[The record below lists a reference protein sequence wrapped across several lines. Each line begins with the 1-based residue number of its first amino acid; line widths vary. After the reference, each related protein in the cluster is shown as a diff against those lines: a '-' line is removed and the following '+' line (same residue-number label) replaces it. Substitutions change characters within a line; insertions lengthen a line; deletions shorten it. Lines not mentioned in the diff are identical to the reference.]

1 MTISIPDLEQRA
13 ALGWRAP
20 EEERLGDWLLR
31 AAAGFTGRA
40 NSALATGHPGCPLD
54 QAARAVRDWY
64 QARGLPAM
72 IAIPYPAGRPQAI
85 PLDGFLAGLGWG
97 VRVGIATVMTAPA
110 GQVAGAARTALAGGG
125 PAGRAG
131 APPAPVP
138 MEVPIGVEMDPEPSE
153 EWLALYHYRG
163 QPGLP
168 PIARQVLTSAPWQ
181 AFASIRDGGQTIAIG
196 RVAAAAGWAGL
207 TAIEVAPGYRRRGLA
222 TVVTA
227 ALAAQ
232 AAAHGAQR
240 VYLQVEDDNEP
251 ARRLYR
257 RIGFT
262 AHHDFH
268 YRIAPERQS
277 LDPAPGPADRPAGPG
292 RPGGCR

>member
-1 MTISIPDLEQRA
+1 VAISIPDLEQRA

-31 AAAGFTGRA
+31 AADGFTGRA
-40 NSALATGHPGCPLD
+40 NSALATGRPGCPLD
-54 QAARAVRDWY
+54 HAARSVRDWY

-72 IAIPYPAGRPQAI
+72 IAISYPAGRLQAV

-97 VRVGIATVMTAPA
+97 VRPGTATVMTAQA
-110 GQVAGAARTALAGGG
+110 GQVAGAAR
-125 PAGRAG
+125 AGRAG
-131 APPAPVP
+131 GVLAGRAGGSPGPGPAEMPVH
-138 MEVPIGVEMDPEPSE
+138 VEMAPEPSE

-163 QPGLP
+163 QPSLP

-181 AFASIRDGGQTIAIG
+181 AFASVRAGGQTIAIG

-207 TAIEVAPGYRRRGLA
+207 TAIEVAPGHRRRGLA

-232 AAAHGAQR
+232 AAAHGAGH

-251 ARRLYR
+251 ARILYR

-262 AHHDFH
+262 AHHDYH
-268 YRIAPERQS
+268 YRIAPEGQS
-277 LDPAPGPADRPAGPG
+277 LDPALGTADRPAGPG
-292 RPGGCR
+292 RPGGCG

>member
-1 MTISIPDLEQRA
+1 MTISIPHLERRA

-72 IAIPYPAGRPQAI
+72 IAIPYPTAGPQAV

-97 VRVGIATVMTAPA
+97 VRAGTATVMTAQA
-110 GQVAGAARTALAGGG
+110 GQVAEAART
-125 PAGRAG
+125 
-131 APPAPVP
+131 VP
-138 MEVPIGVEMDPEPSE
+138 MGVEMDPEPSE

-163 QPGLP
+163 QPSLP
-168 PIARQVLTSAPWQ
+168 PIARQVLTSASWQ
-181 AFASIRDGGQTIAIG
+181 AFASIRASGQTVAIG
-196 RVAAAAGWAGL
+196 RVAVAADWAGL

-227 ALAAQ
+227 ALAA
-232 AAAHGAQR
+232 AAAEHGAGH

-251 ARRLYR
+251 ARMLYR

-262 AHHDFH
+262 AHHDYH
-268 YRIAPERQS
+268 YRIAQ
-277 LDPAPGPADRPAGPG
+277 G
-292 RPGGCR
+292 

>member
-31 AAAGFTGRA
+31 AADGFTGRA

-72 IAIPYPAGRPQAI
+72 IAIPYPAGRPQAV

-97 VRVGIATVMTAPA
+97 VRAGTATVMTAPA
-110 GQVAGAARTALAGGG
+110 GQVTGAARTALAGGG
-125 PAGRAG
+125 FTGLVAGS
-131 APPAPVP
+131 PAPGPADGPMDGP
-138 MEVPIGVEMDPEPSE
+138 MEVPIGVQMDPEPGE
-153 EWLALYHYRG
+153 DWLALYHFRG
-163 QPGLP
+163 EPSLP
-168 PIARQVLTSAPWQ
+168 PIARQVLISAPWQ
-181 AFASIRDGGQTIAIG
+181 AFASIRDGGETIAIG
-196 RVAAAAGWAGL
+196 RVASAAGWAGL
-207 TAIEVAPGYRRRGLA
+207 TAIEVAPGHRRRGLA
-222 TVVTA
+222 TAVTA

-232 AAAHGAQR
+232 AATRGAGH
-240 VYLQVEDDNEP
+240 VYLQVEDDNEG
-251 ARRLYR
+251 ARMLYR

-262 AHHDFH
+262 AHHDYH
-268 YRIAPERQS
+268 YRV
-277 LDPAPGPADRPAGPG
+277 APG
-292 RPGGCR
+292 

>member
-20 EEERLGDWLLR
+20 EEQRLGDWLLR
-31 AAAGFTGRA
+31 AADGFTGRA

-64 QARGLPAM
+64 HARGLPAM
-72 IAIPYPAGRPQAI
+72 IAIPYPADGPQAV

-97 VRVGIATVMTAPA
+97 VRAGTATVMTAPA
-110 GQVAGAARTALAGGG
+110 GQVARAARTVSPGGRLAGPAAGSLAPG
-125 PAGRAG
+125 PAER
-131 APPAPVP
+131 PVD
-138 MEVPIGVEMDPEPSE
+138 VQMDPEPSE
-153 EWLALYHYRG
+153 DWLARYHYRG
-163 QPGLP
+163 EPGLP

-181 AFASIRDGGQTIAIG
+181 AFASIRVSGQTIAIG

-227 ALAAQ
+227 ALAAR
-232 AAAHGAQR
+232 ASAHGAGH

-251 ARRLYR
+251 ARLLYR
-257 RIGFT
+257 RIGF
-262 AHHDFH
+262 AVHHDYH
-268 YRIAPERQS
+268 YRIAPEGPS
-277 LDPAPGPADRPAGPG
+277 LEPAR
-292 RPGGCR
+292 

>member
-20 EEERLGDWLLR
+20 EEERLGGWLLR
-31 AAAGFTGRA
+31 AAGGFTGRA

-54 QAARAVRDWY
+54 QAAQAVRDWY

-72 IAIPYPAGRPQAI
+72 IAVPYPAEGPQAI
-85 PLDGFLAGLGWG
+85 AADRSLAEWGWS
-97 VRVGIATVMTAPA
+97 VRSGTATVMTART
-110 GQVAGAARTALAGGG
+110 GQVARIAGSVLAETE
-125 PAGRAG
+125 
-131 APPAPVP
+131 
-138 MEVPIGVEMDPEPSE
+138 MEPEPGE

-163 QPGLP
+163 EPSLP

-181 AFASIRDGGQTIAIG
+181 AFASIRDGGETIAIG

-207 TAIEVAPGYRRRGLA
+207 TAIEVAPGHRRRGLA
-222 TVVTA
+222 TAVTA

-232 AAAHGAQR
+232 AAAHGAGH

-251 ARRLYR
+251 ARTLYR
-257 RIGFT
+257 RIGFI
-262 AHHDFH
+262 AHHDYH
-268 YRIAPERQS
+268 YRVARERLS
-277 LDPAPGPADRPAGPG
+277 PDPPPG
-292 RPGGCR
+292 